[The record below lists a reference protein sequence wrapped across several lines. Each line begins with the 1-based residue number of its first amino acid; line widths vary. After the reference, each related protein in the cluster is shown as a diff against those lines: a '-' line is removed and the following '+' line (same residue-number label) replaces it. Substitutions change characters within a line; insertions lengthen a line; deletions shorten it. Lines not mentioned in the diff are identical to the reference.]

1 MAANPLTQLVK
12 TSSGLKEVTGED
24 LATRANSLGLSATPT
39 NPLSAAA
46 IGANPDQAKMA
57 GTAANKGAALR
68 ESVSQDKELST
79 FQRTKQDKLVSSE
92 PAHGRLNELTQKA
105 LGWSGSLNERT
116 EVAKAA
122 AFQTATAQLKPTL
135 NVEAWKAAKP
145 SATTDAQWNSATQ
158 ALSRFAEGKATDQD
172 FIEVSK
178 ALGKAQVKAED
189 LLPYIAGGEK
199 QIADAIAAAAPDK
212 ISTKQ
217 LLTEEEMQQ
226 VSELLNLTKEEIAA
240 LSVQDLQK
248 TVDQKVDAEFSNA
261 QVLLASAF
269 DTNASPAERATARNM
284 LRESGTT
291 GQRMLE
297 DRMAELGEDVEAATT
312 ITVAGKEMALEDA
325 FKDETVQ
332 GLVKRYFDEPAFKE
346 SLKKSEPELFAAIQA
361 QEAEFKRFS
370 DTLPAQLKSYT
381 DKLETNKKANQT
393 QDGRTLPDSLMSMLV
408 PNWGT
413 SQLEGY
419 KLPKVFETL
428 KNPNLA
434 AEAMVVENSLKSLS
448 TTFPDIV
455 KTISN
460 YSYDEL
466 KKAGLTTPEGAES
479 FRRNVVTKKIT
490 ESASPK
496 ASPALYLQQVF
507 GADESALMEQLKKAR
522 NMVASG
528 IASRDAVNLMSIL
541 DNNKDGKMDDL
552 DDVNKRVKSYLGNY
566 SDPRII
572 GALGSPNPMDLL
584 NRISNTTPGGMYTW
598 LAPILKDG
606 KFSDEDLINAVGTSG
621 ENRSFADLKELQRNY
636 NTPVVEKIIEAKKL
650 DEATRGIFNTLS
662 DPGIIEWTRWA
673 AENKLSLGDDGV
685 ADLGTSTLNI
695 GKMEQAIKKLEEQ
708 KDLIPE
714 AKSVVLRAINNL
726 QVKLGAYWIKHE
738 AMLKGQRDAQAKRD
752 KELAEYYAK
761 LRKFGGGNQGG
772 EGTGGDGGGLGAMG

>member
-1 MAANPLTQLVK
+1 MATNPLTQLVK

-24 LATRANSLGLSATPT
+24 LSTRASSLGLPTNPT

-57 GTAANKGAALR
+57 GTAANKESAMR
-68 ESVSQDKELST
+68 ELADPSKSLST
-79 FQRTKQDKLVSSE
+79 FQRTKQDKLESSD
-92 PAHGRLNELTQKA
+92 PAQDRLNSLTQAA
-105 LGWSGSLNERT
+105 LGFSGSLSDRT
-116 EVAKAA
+116 EALKAK
-122 AFQTATAQLKPTL
+122 AFQTAAVTLKPTV
-135 NVEAWKAAKP
+135 NQDKWNAAKP
-145 SATTDAQWNSATQ
+145 SSVSAAQWSLASQ
-158 ALSRFAEGKATDQD
+158 ALSRFAEGKATSQD

-189 LLPYIAGGEK
+189 LTPFIAGGEK
-199 QIADAIAAAAPDK
+199 QIADAIASAAPDK

-217 LLTEEEMQQ
+217 LLSDAEMQT
-226 VSELLNLTKEEIAA
+226 VSELLNLTKEEIEK

-248 TVDQKVDAEFSNA
+248 TVDQVVDSEFRDA

-269 DTNASPAERATARNM
+269 DPNASPAERATAKNL

-297 DRMAELGEDVEAATT
+297 DRMAELGQDVEDATT
-312 ITVAGKEMALEDA
+312 ITVAGKEVSLEDA
-325 FKDETVQ
+325 FKDEAIQ
-332 GLVKRYFDEPAFKE
+332 GLVKRYFEEPGFKE
-346 SLKKSEPELFAAIQA
+346 SLKSSEPELFAAIQA
-361 QEAEFKRFS
+361 QEQEFKKFS
-370 DTLPAQLKSYT
+370 DTLPAQLKDYT
-381 DKLETNKKANQT
+381 VALENNKKANQV
-393 QDGRTLPDSLMSMLV
+393 QGGRTIPDNVMSLIV
-408 PNWGT
+408 PDWGK
-413 SQLEGY
+413 SQIAAY

-428 KNPNLA
+428 NNPALA
-434 AEAMVVENSLKSLS
+434 SQAQVVENSMKELS
-448 TTFPDIV
+448 TIFPDIV
-455 KTISN
+455 KTIAN

-507 GADESALMEQLKKAR
+507 GADEAALMEQLKKAR

-572 GALGSPNPMDLL
+572 GELGSPNPMDLL

-621 ENRSFADLKELQRNY
+621 ENRSFAELKELQRNY
-636 NTPVVEKIIEAKKL
+636 NTPVVEKIIEAKKM
-650 DEATRGIFNTLS
+650 DEATRAVFNNSAIAAKKDMVMLAATNRLPLLS
-662 DPGIIEWTRWA
+662 GA
-673 AENKLSLGDDGV
+673 S
-685 ADLGTSTLNI
+685 LNI
-695 GKMEQAIKKLEEQ
+695 GQRAEEITRIRDTINFLTSQ
-708 KDLIPE
+708 QNLVPE

-726 QVKLGAYWIKHE
+726 TTNLNAYENAQQKAIAGTSAAAGKALQEVADLGVSMANW
-738 AMLKGQRDAQAKRD
+738 LKGK
-752 KELAEYYAK
+752 
-761 LRKFGGGNQGG
+761 
-772 EGTGGDGGGLGAMG
+772 